1 MNFLLNCKKKLEEKG
16 YWEIL
21 SYIFFGGA
29 TTVVNLAVFSLVHY
43 LVGINYVVA
52 NGIAWFVSVVFAFVT
67 NKIWVFQSKSE
78 NLQHLLWEFLKFMFY
93 RILSLGIDM
102 GALVLVVDIFR
113 WPVFIGKLISQV
125 LVVVVNY
132 IFSKLFIFKKKSE

>member
-1 MNFLLNCKKKLEEKG
+1 MEFLSNCKKKLEEKG

-29 TTVVNLAVFSLVHY
+29 TTVVNIAVFSLVHY
-43 LVGINYVVA
+43 LFGINYVLA
-52 NGIAWFVSVVFAFVT
+52 NGVAWFVSVVFAFVT

-78 NLQHLLWEFLKFMFY
+78 NLQHLLWEFVKFMFY

-102 GALVLVVDIFR
+102 GALVLVVDIFH

>member
-1 MNFLLNCKKKLEEKG
+1 MEFLSNCKKKLEEKG

-29 TTVVNLAVFSLVHY
+29 TTVVNIAVFSLFHY
-43 LVGINYVVA
+43 LFGINYVLA
-52 NGIAWFVSVVFAFVT
+52 NGVAWFVSVVFAFVT
-67 NKIWVFQSKSE
+67 NKIWVFQSKSDS
-78 NLQHLLWEFLKFMFY
+78 LQHLLWEFVKFMFY

-102 GALVLVVDIFR
+102 GALVLVVDIFH